1 MSALGG
7 ALCWLILVAIIVAV
21 AVPIAIVAAPIWV
34 IMSNFGATAA
44 G

>member
-1 MSALGG
+1 MLWR
-7 ALCWLILVAIIVAV
+7 ALCWFVLVAIIVAV

-34 IMSNFGATAA
+34 IMGNFGATTA